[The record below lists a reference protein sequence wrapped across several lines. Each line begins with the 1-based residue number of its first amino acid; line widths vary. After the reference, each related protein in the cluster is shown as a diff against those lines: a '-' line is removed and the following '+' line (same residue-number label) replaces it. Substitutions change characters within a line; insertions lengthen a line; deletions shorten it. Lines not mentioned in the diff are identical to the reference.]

1 MSPKRIFTLV
11 VLLLVL
17 AVLIVAASRSPKAEP
32 TAQKNP
38 AVINNT
44 KGLEVISAVRS
55 GQETYFAFRNDY
67 DKNVMAY
74 VISCGDKVDQ
84 QRFQQDWAYSEF
96 AEAGI
101 PPHTVYED
109 RLSIC
114 GSIGKQ
120 SNNPLVIEAVVL
132 EGGTGDG
139 NPAVVQEVKDEHLG
153 QRIQIERTLKLLDH
167 YLNSTK
173 SRRSTGVGDLKSQL
187 LSALDSPEAD
197 NLAAFA
203 ELQPARQANI
213 LSEQVKS
220 GLGTSKSAV
229 LQRLRE
235 AENAQN
241 PREAILR
248 FKEDYERIRA
258 RL

>member
-11 VLLLVL
+11 VLLLVV
-17 AVLIVAASRSPKAEP
+17 AVLIAAASRSPKADP
-32 TAQKNP
+32 SAQRNP
-38 AVINNT
+38 AVINKT
-44 KGLEVISAVRS
+44 KSLEIISTVRTD
-55 GQETYFAFRNDY
+55 QEVYLAFRNDY
-67 DKNVMAY
+67 DKTVMAY

-84 QRFQQDWAYSEF
+84 QRFEQDWAYSEI

-101 PPHTVYED
+101 LPHTAYED
-109 RLSIC
+109 HISIC
-114 GSIGKQ
+114 GANEKQ
-120 SNNPLVIEAVVL
+120 SNNPVVIEAVVL

-153 QRIQIERTLKLLDH
+153 QRIQIERTLKLLDD
-167 YLNSTK
+167 YLNLPLTK
-173 SRRSTGVGDLKSQL
+173 ISVGDLRAQL
-187 LSALDSPEAD
+187 LSALDPPEAE
-197 NLAAFA
+197 NVAAVA
-203 ELQPARQANI
+203 KLQRASQVNR

-220 GLGTSKSAV
+220 GLGNSKSAV
-229 LQRLRE
+229 IHRLRE

-248 FKEDYERIRA
+248 FKEDYKRILA